1 MKQSRS
7 VDGERQ
13 AKEVKETG
21 GGEKDLSQ
29 VTMAVQNEMHGIE
42 IILMIKQMITFF
54 WIKVRP

>member
-13 AKEVKETG
+13 AKEVTETG
-21 GGEKDLSQ
+21 GGKNDLLQ
-29 VTMAVQNEMHGIE
+29 VTTAVQSEMHGIE

-54 WIKVRP
+54 